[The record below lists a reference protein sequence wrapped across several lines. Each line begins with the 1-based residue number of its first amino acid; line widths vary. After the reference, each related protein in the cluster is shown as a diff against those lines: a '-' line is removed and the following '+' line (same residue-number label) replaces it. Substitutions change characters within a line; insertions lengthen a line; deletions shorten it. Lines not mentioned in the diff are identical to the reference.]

1 MNASGRTVCRRERA
15 WRTEDV
21 SGSGAVAIKDE
32 IKAVLSAKRDDH
44 ELGAGLVN
52 IIANIPR

>member
-1 MNASGRTVCRRERA
+1 MHAQSVAERELGAQR
-15 WRTEDV
+15 DV
-21 SGSGAVAIKDE
+21 SGSGGGGDQDG